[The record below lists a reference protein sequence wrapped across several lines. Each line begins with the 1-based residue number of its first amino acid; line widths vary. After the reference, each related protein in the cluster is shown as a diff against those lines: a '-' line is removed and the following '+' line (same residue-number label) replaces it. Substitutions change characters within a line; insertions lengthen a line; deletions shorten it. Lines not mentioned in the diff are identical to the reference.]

1 MNNTMSQQSS
11 TQVFTPNPVYTAL
24 SEREWENFA
33 AMELRAEIDRMDA
46 IAAATSG
53 AKVEDQFTEIDGL
66 RYRKAWVVSDE
77 AADKKDKTTFESR
90 RE

>member
-1 MNNTMSQQSS
+1 MK
-11 TQVFTPNPVYTAL
+11 L
-24 SEREWENFA
+24 HG
-33 AMELRAEIDRMDA
+33 EIDRMDA

-77 AADKKDKTTFESR
+77 AADKKAETMSEK
-90 RE
+90 

>member
-1 MNNTMSQQSS
+1 MNNTMSQQSFVH
-11 TQVFTPNPVYTAL
+11 TFTPNPTHTP
-24 SEREWENFA
+24 STEREWENFA
-33 AMELRAEIDRMDA
+33 AMKLRGEIDRMDA

-77 AADKKDKTTFESR
+77 VADKEAETMSEDR

>member
-1 MNNTMSQQSS
+1 MNNTMPQQSS
-11 TQVFTPNPVYTAL
+11 VHTFTSNLTYAPLT
-24 SEREWENFA
+24 EREWENFA
-33 AMELRAEIDRMDA
+33 AMKLHDEIDRMDA

-77 AADKKDKTTFESR
+77 AADKKAETMSEK
-90 RE
+90 